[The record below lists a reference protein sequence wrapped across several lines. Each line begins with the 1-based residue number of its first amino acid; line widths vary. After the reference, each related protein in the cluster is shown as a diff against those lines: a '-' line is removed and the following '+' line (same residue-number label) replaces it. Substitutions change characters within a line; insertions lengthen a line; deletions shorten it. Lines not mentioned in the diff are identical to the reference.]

1 MPVTI
6 ALRAPAASWIS
17 LSATSIDLAR
27 RIAVDKPMIRAQYS
41 FAETGEPGLARMID
55 RFLDGLPAPGLR

>member
-6 ALRAPAASWIS
+6 ALRAPAASWIC
-17 LSATSIDLAR
+17 LSATPIDLAR
-27 RIAVDKPMIRAQYS
+27 RIAVDKLMIRAQYS
-41 FAETGEPGLARMID
+41 FAEIGELGPARMVD